1 MAVAGR
7 SQHMAKVLDRPL
19 RLAILV
25 DSLDKGG
32 LEQVVYNLV
41 RSLSGSHFIVTLIIC
56 SGDFGYLGNKL
67 VSDGHDV
74 VAVGNDKGR
83 LQAILQERKID
94 VANLHY
100 STCYYE
106 TFCRLR
112 IPIVYTVHNSY
123 TWLTNQ
129 EFKARKK
136 AYKNMSAFIAVSSQV
151 KEYFRQRFS
160 IAAESI
166 EVIPNGIDV
175 SDLADAK
182 LPMRQKYGFLESDFI
197 FVNVSSFTPT
207 KFQGGMLSALKE
219 LITIK
224 PNARLLLVGNVLD
237 LEYHAFVMERI
248 RDEGLAACL
257 RIIDFVP
264 RQELARLLGM
274 ADCFL
279 LPSLQEGWSNA
290 IMEAMYFGLPL
301 ILSDTGS
308 ARDLIK
314 ENDIG
319 IIVPNPY
326 PSINT
331 LNSQRIKMIAYDK
344 RPANL
349 ESMVKAMMEMIENP
363 EQWRRKCSNTRNKII
378 GDLNVE
384 QMAHRYGQLFSKVL
398 SMHECK

>member
-1 MAVAGR
+1 MRTFLHRWWPWSTKHLAVAGR

-129 EFKARKK
+129 EFKARK
-136 AYKNMSAFIAVSSQV
+136 
-151 KEYFRQRFS
+151 RH
-160 IAAESI
+160 
-166 EVIPNGIDV
+166 
-175 SDLADAK
+175 
-182 LPMRQKYGFLESDFI
+182 
-197 FVNVSSFTPT
+197 
-207 KFQGGMLSALKE
+207 
-219 LITIK
+219 IK
-224 PNARLLLVGNVLD
+224 TCLLLLQCRARLKSIFGNAFQLLRN
-237 LEYHAFVMERI
+237 
-248 RDEGLAACL
+248 
-257 RIIDFVP
+257 
-264 RQELARLLGM
+264 LL
-274 ADCFL
+274 
-279 LPSLQEGWSNA
+279 
-290 IMEAMYFGLPL
+290 
-301 ILSDTGS
+301 
-308 ARDLIK
+308 K
-314 ENDIG
+314 
-319 IIVPNPY
+319 
-326 PSINT
+326 
-331 LNSQRIKMIAYDK
+331 
-344 RPANL
+344 
-349 ESMVKAMMEMIENP
+349 
-363 EQWRRKCSNTRNKII
+363 
-378 GDLNVE
+378 
-384 QMAHRYGQLFSKVL
+384 
-398 SMHECK
+398 